1 MSTSS
6 FAVFT
11 LAQSREF
18 VEPLHVVTGE
28 PQPVQPPDFTWMLFA
43 AAAMCVVGAVL
54 LAMAITRSVWW
65 QSRRKP
71 VQPREGPELF
81 AAAAESLGVPKT
93 RAKVLLE
100 LAESQKINPL
110 GLLLSD
116 HAISRNMV
124 ANAIAQRE
132 KRLYA

>member
-1 MSTSS
+1 MSSP
-6 FAVFT
+6 FLPVIT
-11 LAQSREF
+11 LAQSREL
-18 VEPLHVVTGE
+18 VEPLQVVTGQ
-28 PQPVQPPDFTWMLFA
+28 PQPVQPPDLTWMLFA

-54 LAMAITRSVWW
+54 LAMAITRSTWW

-71 VQPREGPELF
+71 VEPREGPALF
-81 AAAAESLGVPKT
+81 AAAADALGVPKA

-100 LAESQKINPL
+100 LAESQKMDPL